1 MPQTNKLA
9 VLYIEE
15 ADKLFKEFYINN
27 FYRVK
32 DFANVYL
39 NDEFMSENIAQDIFI
54 RIYERRE
61 QFKTDDSLL
70 PYLYSATKNRCLNEL
85 RRRKTVHTY
94 VEDSA
99 YRFRTDLSLESLDSQ
114 DLSEN
119 DISLL
124 NETYWKTLD
133 SLPESTR
140 ETFLLHRENG
150 LKYQDIADIY
160 GVSIKTIEYRI
171 SFALKKLRIA
181 LSGIFSLFLFVSS
194 WIFGA

>member
-181 LSGIFSLFLFVSS
+181 LSGIFSLILFVSS